1 MTAQHETSREKKHPH
16 ITPVT
21 LGTHKTTIAEIVAI
35 AHGAPVILDETA
47 LARLHELQA
56 SLQDAIAQKR
66 RVYGLTTGV
75 GDQYSVLLSA
85 EEISNGQIG
94 MLRSHACGIGAPH
107 PHAVVRAI
115 MATMLR
121 ALLQG
126 HSGVSASLVN
136 TMAAMLNRG
145 VVPCSPSKGSV
156 GYLVATA
163 HIGLVIFG
171 EGEATYKGERLL
183 GRVAMERAGL
193 TPLTPG
199 PREGHALIS
208 GTYEIT
214 AIGALAF
221 DHARRA
227 LELADLAGCM
237 ALEAMRGNSRGYDA
251 DLQSLRPHPGQI
263 KTAEILRQLL
273 ADSQIMAAN
282 RDHRLQDALSLRCIP
297 QVHGAVRDAMTYV
310 GQVLETE
317 INAVTDNPVFFWRN
331 NSYEALPGGN
341 GHGAPTA
348 LALDTLAIAIA
359 SISNMSQARSD
370 RLTNTYLSGLPP
382 FLAPQGSG
390 LSGLMIP
397 PYAAAAAAAENRCL
411 AAPSSVNSLSTCAG
425 QEDHTSMGIY
435 AAQKAFTAADNALDV
450 ISIEFLCAAQAL
462 EYHQPLRAGRGVQAA
477 YEAIRAHVPPRHGDT
492 AIHPELGALRALMD
506 TDVLRACVRDALT
519 PRPSP
524 SGECP

>member
-1 MTAQHETSREKKHPH
+1 MSVQYETSCKKEHTP
-16 ITPVT
+16 TQPVT
-21 LGTHKTTIAEIVAI
+21 FGTHTTTIAEIVAV
-35 AHGAPVILDETA
+35 AHGAPVVVDEGA
-47 LARLHELQA
+47 LAALHALQA

-66 RVYGLTTGV
+66 PVYGLTTGV

-85 EEISNGQIG
+85 EEISNAQIG

-107 PHAVVRAI
+107 PHTVVRAI

-126 HSGVSASLVN
+126 HSGVGTPLVT

-145 VVPCSPSKGSV
+145 VIPCSPSKGSV
-156 GYLVATA
+156 GYLIATA

-171 EGEATYKGERLL
+171 EGEATYRGERLP

-193 TPLTPG
+193 PPLTPG

-221 DHARRA
+221 EQARHAV
-227 LELADLAGCM
+227 ELADLAGCM
-237 ALEAMRGNSRGYDA
+237 ALEALRGNSRGYDP
-251 DLQSLRPHPGQI
+251 DLQSLRPHPGQVH
-263 KTAEILRQLL
+263 TAAVLRQLL

-282 RDHRLQDALSLRCIP
+282 RNHRLQDALSLRCIP
-297 QVHGAVRDAMTYV
+297 QVHGAVRDAMHYV

-382 FLAPQGSG
+382 FLAPKGSG

-411 AAPSSVNSLSTCAG
+411 ATPSSVNSLSTCAG
-425 QEDHTSMGIY
+425 QEDHTSMGVY
-435 AAQKAFTAADNALDV
+435 AAQKAHTAADNALDV
-450 ISIEFLCAAQAL
+450 ICIEFLCAAQAL
-462 EYHQPLRAGRGVQAA
+462 EYHQPLRAGRAVQAA
-477 YEAIRAHVPPRHGDT
+477 YEAIRAHVPPRHADT
-492 AIHPELGALRALMD
+492 ALHPELGAIRTLMD
-506 TDVLRACVRDALT
+506 TGVLSACVRDALA
-519 PRPSP
+519 PSP
-524 SGECP
+524 SGE